1 MLALPKERRAEI
13 AQAEQD
19 LLVEINRY
27 FEKTRPMERIMNE
40 ALAALRRQ
48 WSRCCWNREVVTVH
62 DALSKQTQI

>member
-27 FEKTRPMERIMNE
+27 FEKTRPMERTMNE

-48 WSRCCWNREVVTVH
+48 VVTPLLDREVIQSTMP
-62 DALSKQTQI
+62 